1 MRIADLMFSFIGN
14 CCFGGNRTMEGAAVE
29 NAGMFGG
36 IKSAARPCG
45 IYYVYLDRLAF
56 QGYKPRKSEAGC
68 REEF

>member
-1 MRIADLMFSFIGN
+1 
-14 CCFGGNRTMEGAAVE
+14 MEGAAVE

>member
-1 MRIADLMFSFIGN
+1 MEVA
-14 CCFGGNRTMEGAAVE
+14 TME
-29 NAGMFGG
+29 NAGMFRG

-56 QGYKPRKSEAGC
+56 QGYRPRKSEAGC